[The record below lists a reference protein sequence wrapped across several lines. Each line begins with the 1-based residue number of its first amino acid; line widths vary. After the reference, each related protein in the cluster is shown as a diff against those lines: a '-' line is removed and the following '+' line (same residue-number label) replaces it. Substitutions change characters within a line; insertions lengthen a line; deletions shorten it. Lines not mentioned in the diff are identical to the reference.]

1 MKKLL
6 LAIFCVSLAGMAFAQ
21 SGTPEE
27 KAATAAQTLAQK
39 FQLNTAQLEKMQKI
53 QLRRYRDLALVAPNK
68 AADQQLYLEQL
79 IAIEEGTGV
88 SIQLMLSEAQ
98 LAKYQEH
105 AKEIRAKRAAIG
117 NALMEQGLPAQ
128 QIQIAMW
135 EME

>member
-6 LAIFCVSLAGMAFAQ
+6 LAIFFTSLAGLSLAQ
-21 SGTPEE
+21 SGSPEE
-27 KAATAAQTLAQK
+27 KASAAAQMLSEK
-39 FQLNTAQLEKMQKI
+39 FQLNAAQQEKMHKI
-53 QLRRYRDLALVAPNK
+53 QLRRYRDLALVTPNK
-68 AADQQLYLEQL
+68 ASDQQLYLEQL

-98 LAKYQEH
+98 LTKYQEY
-105 AKEIRAKRAAIG
+105 AKEIRLKRAAIG

-135 EME
+135 ETE

>member
-6 LAIFCVSLAGMAFAQ
+6 LALFCISLAGMSFAQ
-21 SGTPEE
+21 SGAPEE
-27 KAATAAQTLAQK
+27 KAAAAAQALSEK
-39 FQLNTAQLEKMQKI
+39 FQLSAAQQEKMHKI

-68 AADQQLYLEQL
+68 ASDQQLYLEQL

-98 LAKYQEH
+98 LAKYQEY
-105 AKEIRAKRAAIG
+105 AREVRMKRAAIG
-117 NALMEQGLPAQ
+117 NAMMEQGLPAQ
-128 QIQIAMW
+128 QIQVAMW

>member
-6 LAIFCVSLAGMAFAQ
+6 FAIFCISLAGMALAQ

-27 KAATAAQTLAQK
+27 KATMAAQMLADK
-39 FQLNTAQLEKMQKI
+39 FQLNTAQQEKMHKI

-68 AADQQLYLEQL
+68 TSDQRLYLEQL
-79 IAIEEGTGV
+79 IAIEEGTGT

-98 LAKYQEH
+98 LAKYQEY
-105 AKEIRAKRAAIG
+105 AKEIRMKRAALG
-117 NALMEQGLPAQ
+117 NSLMEQGLAAQ